1 LHFDSLTGDLMGTNQ
16 NLSINYPTEWIYKVI
31 GTDIVSM
38 KAAISSIIHSDSLS
52 ITQSRESKSGKYSS
66 LNVKVTVVN
75 EEERKL
81 YFTELGKHVHIKM
94 VL

>member
-1 LHFDSLTGDLMGTNQ
+1 MGTNQ